1 MSLTPSFTAAVGL
14 CGILLACGFCRQ
26 PNIRFFSFITIFN
39 RRKKLTPYGAR
50 VYLTSAIVMLLGC
63 MLQALSS
70 GTGSGLPASDATDT
84 QKLLQQAFDGSQF
97 ARAENLSL
105 IEASG
110 IKELPGSNRSRRACQ
125 AQVGLTNA
133 SNAHVTYNM
142 VRHGDNVLLTVHAD
156 DIPEDDQGDN

>member
-1 MSLTPSFTAAVGL
+1 MSLAPSFTTAVGL

-26 PNIRFFSFITIFN
+26 PNVRFFSFITIFN

-50 VYLTSAIVMLLGC
+50 VYLTGAIVVLPGC

-70 GTGSGLPASDATDT
+70 GGGSGLPACDTTDT

-105 IEASG
+105 IEASD
-110 IKELPGSNRSRRACQ
+110 IKELPGSNRSIRACQ
-125 AQVGLTNA
+125 ALVSLNNA
-133 SNAHVTYNM
+133 SNARVTYKM

-156 DIPEDDQGDN
+156 DIPDDGQGDN